1 MAESF
6 WLDREF
12 TKQDYT
18 QTKLPRG
25 DYENCRFVDCLF
37 SKGFLDN
44 QNFVECTFEGCDFTN
59 TNIAHTI
66 FNDVTFE
73 GCKIVGLQFETCNQL
88 LISLKFIGCNLSI
101 ASFIGMHLP
110 NIEFYNCKLH
120 QTDFTDAHLKQA
132 KFPNCDLENAIFEN
146 TNLEQADFTS
156 AINFNI
162 DPSINQMKK
171 TRFNKDELIGLLKKY
186 DIVVT

>member
-12 TKQDYT
+12 TRQDYT
-18 QTKLPRG
+18 QTKLPKG

-44 QNFVECTFEGCDFTN
+44 QNFVECTFEGC
-59 TNIAHTI
+59 
-66 FNDVTFE
+66 
-73 GCKIVGLQFETCNQL
+73 KMVGLQFETCNPL
-88 LISLKFIGCNLSI
+88 LISLKFIGCNLSV

-110 NIEFYNCKLH
+110 NIAFYNCKLH
-120 QTDFTDAHLKQA
+120 QTDFTDTNLKQS
-132 KFPNCDLENAIFEN
+132 KFLDCDLENAIFEN